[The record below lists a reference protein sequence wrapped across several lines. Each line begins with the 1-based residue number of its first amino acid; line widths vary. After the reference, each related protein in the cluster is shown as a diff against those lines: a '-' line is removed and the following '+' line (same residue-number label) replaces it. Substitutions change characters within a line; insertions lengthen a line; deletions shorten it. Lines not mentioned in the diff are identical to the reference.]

1 MINIVKQQLEL
12 IKDQAVVKHKEGE
25 KQKAISLYF
34 QALELDENQ
43 PAWIYGNVITLL
55 AETGQVELALDL
67 KEQALKIH
75 HQTEEVNR
83 AIGLALNKQG
93 DIENSIKYYLKAL
106 DINSNQPDWLYANLI
121 ENFSLQNKFEQA
133 IAIGEKAVEIYPNC
147 GWSNY
152 HLGNCFAALNQWSKA
167 INAYKIALSRNIE
180 SAQLQ
185 EKIDS
190 LIQKNLLNIKGKNI
204 TIYLRAVDFDS
215 SNLAPYYKLLYEDYK
230 TVLILLKLALNLIAT
245 NNLSNAIQ
253 YYKQAIALNSQLV
266 SFYLAHQDVF
276 IDHFDV
282 PKLINILQQEV
293 GVISQ
298 TSVVL
303 PSSNLNS
310 LDYKYQKLLYIYH
323 QALQLYPN
331 EVEIYLEIANIYAQQ
346 NRFVKAISVCQRALY
361 IAPQNLNLQILLTQ
375 FQNIQKRTYTSI
387 QNLEGETSTYTRWLQ
402 KNSLQSSDLDWI
414 PEIIDTFAYKPV
426 FSIVVIV
433 SDISVSHLVEMLE
446 SVLLQLYPYWEFYL
460 VCEQYPARE
469 GQGLRSLRQ
478 YLVKPQIITI
488 IEEYI
493 DKDPRIKLI
502 VEEQQQDLALIYN
515 SALKL
520 LKGEFIIFLSQG
532 DILAINSLYQIAE
545 LLNRHPE
552 ADIIYSDEDLVNEA
566 GKYYNP
572 YFKPDWCPDSFLSR
586 MYTGQ
591 LGVYRHST
599 IQETGG
605 FRTGYQT
612 ALIYDLVLRLT
623 EKTNNIFHIPKILY
637 HGRISATDVKEINKI
652 KENKR
657 AIEDALNRRRE
668 SGRVIENNQIAGIYT
683 IRYSITTYKLVS
695 IIIPT
700 KNRGEILDKCLKSI
714 FEKTTYP
721 HYEVL
726 IIDNGTEEEN
736 TLKIIQQW
744 QNNHPDKCFCYRLD
758 IAFNY
763 SKLNNFG
770 VSKAKGDY
778 LLFLNNDTE
787 IITKD
792 WIEGMVEQAQRNSI
806 GVVGA
811 MLLYPD
817 NTIQHAG
824 VILGIRGVASH
835 SHKYFQDI
843 DPGYLN
849 QLVATNNYSAVTAA
863 CLMCRREIFQ
873 EVNGFDE
880 TLQVAFNDVDFCLKI
895 KTQGYNNIW
904 LPYVVLYHYESQSRG
919 EDDTP
924 EKQARFQQEVATMN
938 SRWGKLIEQDPCYNI
953 NLSNTKE
960 DYSLRE

>member
-1 MINIVKQQLEL
+1 MINLVKQQLEL
-12 IKDQAVVKHKEGE
+12 IKDKAVAKHKAGQ
-25 KQKAISLYF
+25 KQEAISLYF
-34 QALELDENQ
+34 QALELDKNQ

-55 AETGQVELALDL
+55 AEVGQVELALDF

-75 HQTEEVNR
+75 HQAEEVNR

-93 DIENSIKYYLKAL
+93 DIENSINYYLKAL

-152 HLGNCFAALNQWSKA
+152 HLGNCFAALNQWLKA

-180 SAQLQ
+180 SPQLQ

-190 LIQKNLLNIKGKNI
+190 LIQKNILNIKGKNLI
-204 TIYLRAVDFDS
+204 RYIKAIDFDS
-215 SNLAPYYKLLYEDYK
+215 SNLAAYYKLLYEDYK
-230 TVLILLKLALNLIAT
+230 TVLILLKLALNLAAT

-253 YYKQAIALNSQLV
+253 YYKQAIALNSHLV

-282 PKLINILQQEV
+282 PKLISILQQEV
-293 GVISQ
+293 GLISK

-310 LDYKYQKLLYIYH
+310 LDNKYQKLLYIYH
-323 QALQLYPN
+323 QAIQLYPN
-331 EVEIYLEIANIYAQQ
+331 EVEIYLEVANVYAQQ

-361 IAPQNLNLQILLTQ
+361 IAPQNFNFKILLTQ
-375 FQNIQKRTYTSI
+375 FQNIQKRIHSSI
-387 QNLEGETSTYTRWLQ
+387 QNIEGNSFTYTTWLQ
-402 KNSLQSSDLDWI
+402 KNSLQSSDIDWI
-414 PEIIDTFAYKPV
+414 PEIIDTFAYKPL

-433 SDISVSHLVEMLE
+433 SNISEYHLVEMLE
-446 SVLLQLYPYWEFYL
+446 SVLLQLYPYWEIYL
-460 VCEQYPARE
+460 VC
-469 GQGLRSLRQ
+469 Q
-478 YLVKPQIITI
+478 YLVQPQIITI

-502 VEEQQQDLALIYN
+502 VKEQQRDLALIYN
-515 SALKL
+515 STLKL
-520 LKGEFIIFLSQG
+520 LKGEFTVFLNQG
-532 DILAINSLYQIAE
+532 DILTVNSLYQIAE

-552 ADIIYSDEDLVNEA
+552 ADFIYSDEDLVNES

-599 IQETGG
+599 IQEIDG

-623 EKTNNIFHIPKILY
+623 EKTNNIFHIPKVLY
-637 HGRISATDVKEINKI
+637 HGRMSTTDVNKINKI
-652 KENKR
+652 KENKQ
-657 AIEDALNRRRE
+657 AIEDALNRRQE
-668 SGRVIENNQIAGIYT
+668 SGRVIENNHIPGIYT
-683 IRYSITTYKLVS
+683 IRYPIAAYKLVS

-721 HYEVL
+721 HYEVI
-726 IIDNGTEEEN
+726 IIDNGTDEEN
-736 TLKIIQQW
+736 TLKIIQKW
-744 QNNHPDKCFCYRLD
+744 QNNQPDKCFCYRLD

-817 NTIQHAG
+817 HTIQHAG
-824 VILGIRGVASH
+824 VVLGIRGVASH

-873 EVNGFDE
+873 KVDGFDE

-919 EDDTP
+919 KDDTP
-924 EKQARFQQEVATMN
+924 EKQARFQQEVATIN

-953 NLSNTKE
+953 NLTNTKE